1 LYMNI
6 LSSFRGYNDDE
17 FKDAGKGFID
27 DLSSHCLDY
36 AKERGILPSSDV
48 ANSQQQGLKFRFAT
62 EMDETMLVALSEKV
76 RFMIDI
82 IIAVVFVLSIS
93 IIGFTQLDM
102 FCCPLILS
110 SLFLFLSVNGN
121 HTQSMI

>member
-1 LYMNI
+1 MYDDMKLKHTDPLYMNI

-36 AKERGILPSSDV
+36 AKERGILPSSVV
-48 ANSQQQGLKFRFAT
+48 ANSGLKFRFAT

-76 RFMIDI
+76 CFMIDI
-82 IIAVVFVLSIS
+82 IIAGCICSFYLYYWFLHSLTRFVAR
-93 IIGFTQLDM
+93 
-102 FCCPLILS
+102 
-110 SLFLFLSVNGN
+110 
-121 HTQSMI
+121 